1 MGNIDQTSSTSY
13 KSLNEIRTRKETLH
27 EDIRKADEQIRTLWN
42 NLFHQPEISDTRPSK
57 RIMGLLNAGTGIID
71 GLILGW
77 KLYRKF
83 NGSSLF
89 RGR

>member
-27 EDIRKADEQIRTLWN
+27 EDIRKADEQIRT
-42 NLFHQPEISDTRPSK
+42 SK